1 MRAFTPR
8 AEAATSSGEG
18 PGVRAFTP
26 RAEAATS
33 SGEGPGVRAFTLSVL
48 VALALAPIVA
58 GCGRGEVLGR
68 ITGKVT
74 FQGEP
79 VSEGIILF
87 RNKPKAI
94 YMTADLKPDGTY
106 VVRRA
111 SGEGLPPG
119 DYEVMIQPPL
129 EDAPMGPALEPPK
142 IKPYPNIPQKYRS
155 YESSGLSVT
164 VHEGENPFDV
174 DMKP

>member
-1 MRAFTPR
+1 MPKSTGLGDVFRRRGRGASEERVATQSV
-8 AEAATSSGEG
+8 ATS
-18 PGVRAFTP
+18 RTL
-26 RAEAATS
+26 AAMALLA
-33 SGEGPGVRAFTLSVL
+33 VAVL
-48 VALALAPIVA
+48 A

-74 FQGEP
+74 FQGQP
-79 VSEGIILF
+79 VSEGVILF
-87 RNKPKAI
+87 RNKQKAI

>member
-1 MRAFTPR
+1 M
-8 AEAATSSGEG
+8 
-18 PGVRAFTP
+18 
-26 RAEAATS
+26 
-33 SGEGPGVRAFTLSVL
+33 RAFTLSVL
-48 VALALAPIVA
+48 VALALAATLP
-58 GCGRGEVLGR
+58 GCGRREVLGR

-74 FQGEP
+74 FQGQP

-111 SGEGLPPG
+111 SGEGLPLET
-119 DYEVMIQPPL
+119 YEVMVNPPIQ
-129 EDAPMGPALEPPK
+129 DAPMGPALEPPK
-142 IKPYPNIPQKYRS
+142 IKPCPNIPQKYRS

-164 VHEGENPFDV
+164 VHEGENEFDV

>member
-1 MRAFTPR
+1 MQAPSLRLL
-8 AEAATSSGEG
+8 AA
-18 PGVRAFTP
+18 
-26 RAEAATS
+26 
-33 SGEGPGVRAFTLSVL
+33 L
-48 VALALAPIVA
+48 LALAA
-58 GCGRGEVLGR
+58 TLSGCAPREVLGR

-74 FQGEP
+74 FQGQP
-79 VSEGIILF
+79 VPEGVVLF
-87 RNKPKAI
+87 RNREKAV
-94 YMTADLKPDGTY
+94 YMTAELKPDGSY

-111 SGEGLPPG
+111 TGEGLPPG
-119 DYEVMIQPPL
+119 SYEVMINPPL

-174 DMKP
+174 EMTP